1 MFIISIQRGF
11 VSPLTEISCDDEY
24 IHDTLSLL
32 ESHPAV
38 TAYSIC
44 SSVGRYT
51 NDNLKYS
58 FSGYMFPAG
67 KAVEKFDWN

>member
-1 MFIISIQRGF
+1 MFIILIQRGF
-11 VSPLTEISCDDEY
+11 VSPITEISCDNES

-38 TAYSIC
+38 TAYCIC

-58 FSGYMFPAG
+58 FSGYVSPAG
-67 KAVEKFDWN
+67 KAVEQFEWK